1 MFYTM
6 ENQTNQNG
14 VMMGYLLEAFTS
26 HPWTQVDPTG
36 DKTLVSMAN
45 NVLIFIDILV
55 QKWCLPTSKI
65 NLNQQSSAKVDGK
78 NQQERKANGFNELQ
92 IDGHE
97 FLRSRWST
105 PSPDTTTRW
114 GLRGQMWSGFSTKR
128 AEDQRITTAFLK
140 MFIKNAFLRY
150 PLWIKHG

>member
-55 QKWCLPTSKI
+55 QK
-65 NLNQQSSAKVDGK
+65 
-78 NQQERKANGFNELQ
+78 
-92 IDGHE
+92 
-97 FLRSRWST
+97 
-105 PSPDTTTRW
+105 
-114 GLRGQMWSGFSTKR
+114 
-128 AEDQRITTAFLK
+128 
-140 MFIKNAFLRY
+140 
-150 PLWIKHG
+150 

>member
-26 HPWTQVDPTG
+26 HPWTQLDPTG

-55 QKWCLPTSKI
+55 QNDAYQLPK
-65 NLNQQSSAKVDGK
+65 
-78 NQQERKANGFNELQ
+78 
-92 IDGHE
+92 
-97 FLRSRWST
+97 
-105 PSPDTTTRW
+105 
-114 GLRGQMWSGFSTKR
+114 STKSTIIYKPPKLMEKPAGKKGER
-128 AEDQRITTAFLK
+128 LQSFAEFSGVSVCFFFMQVVLLLTSCRSMVMNF
-140 MFIKNAFLRY
+140 
-150 PLWIKHG
+150 